1 MTVCVF
7 IMLASSDSVDSNVF
21 KPQNWG
27 TRRGSKFN
35 IEIDKLKASVQLKTG
50 VYFTVDLAHR

>member
-1 MTVCVF
+1 
-7 IMLASSDSVDSNVF
+7 MLASSDSVDSNVF
-21 KPQNWG
+21 KPQNWS